1 MPPVSPDARL
11 PAAVPATVIAQAEAA
26 ARAASH
32 RAGVVVD
39 DVEEM
44 TGLRQVSELLVS
56 VWGRTPEGVPMP
68 SEVMRGLAHAGGCTT
83 AAFDTTGALVG
94 AATLAVAA
102 PCGTTYSLIAAVA
115 PGGSDRGVGHA
126 MKLHQRAWALRRGFR
141 TMVWTFDPLVSRN
154 ARFNLTKLGAVAD
167 EYAPGFYGRMADH
180 INGSGEADRLVACW
194 QLDSGRA
201 ADAARGAPE
210 GPTGATG
217 PVRTARLLADGPDGQ
232 PMLAEDAAGRW
243 LRVPRDVVEL
253 RRRSPREAEHWRS
266 AVRDAFV
273 DAFDHGLA
281 ATHTS
286 RDGWYLLT
294 PRSPR

>member
-1 MPPVSPDARL
+1 MPTVSPDASL
-11 PAAVPATVIAQAEAA
+11 PAAVPATVVAQAEEA
-26 ARAASH
+26 ARAASD
-32 RAGVVVD
+32 RAGVVVG
-39 DVEEM
+39 DVEDM

-83 AAFDTTGALVG
+83 AAFDTAGALVG

-102 PCGTTYSLIAAVA
+102 PVGTTYSLIAAVA

-126 MKLHQRAWALRRGFR
+126 VKLHQRAWALRRGFR

-154 ARFNLTKLGAVAD
+154 ARFNLTKLGAVAH

-180 INGSGEADRLVACW
+180 INGSDEADRLVACW

-201 ADAARGAPE
+201 ADAARGTPQE
-210 GPTGATG
+210 PIGPT
-217 PVRTARLLADGPDGQ
+217 RTARLLADGPDGL
-232 PMLAEDAAGRW
+232 PMLVEDGAGRW

-253 RRRSPREAEHWRS
+253 RRQAPREAEHWRG
-266 AVRDAFV
+266 AVRDVFV
-273 DAFDHGLA
+273 DAFDRGLA